1 MRRRKKKTPGDSGA
15 ATQASPLQPVYPE
28 EQQPSGEMLDVTSE
42 PGAAVGEAAVETSSP
57 AERTEETPA
66 PAPRSR
72 RRRKKKP
79 AQPAE
84 QAPPAETAEQPE
96 PTSPEV
102 DDLALGGSHPVT
114 ETTEPSSHAE
124 QPSAPAVEP
133 APDSPRKPQ
142 RASKGAVVLAVGLP
156 GSGKSTWYKR
166 RGVTPLSS
174 DAVRQ
179 LLFDD
184 PTVQHHQDLVF
195 GTLRSLLRARL
206 IARMPMNYVDA
217 TNLSPKERRH
227 WIKMA
232 RDFGYEVQAVYF
244 DVPLEV
250 CIERNRRRN
259 RIVPDDV
266 MHRMA
271 AKLKPP
277 TFDEGFSKIIVVRVK
292 QRAPEA
298 AAEPERHA
306 GEQERAIETE

>member
-1 MRRRKKKTPGDSGA
+1 MRRRNKKKTQPDSGA
-15 ATQASPLQPVYPE
+15 ATPNQPLQPVYPE
-28 EQQPSGEMLDVTSE
+28 PLQPSDGTHDLAE
-42 PGAAVGEAAVETSSP
+42 PAATVNSAAPEPSEAASENAT
-57 AERTEETPA
+57 
-66 PAPRSR
+66 APRPR

-84 QAPPAETAEQPE
+84 QPQAEPVPATTESEQDVDGRQDRETTSSPAAETAVGSIVHD
-96 PTSPEV
+96 SPAAAASV
-102 DDLALGGSHPVT
+102 A
-114 ETTEPSSHAE
+114 
-124 QPSAPAVEP
+124 QEP
-133 APDSPRKPQ
+133 APARKPQ

-156 GSGKSTWYKR
+156 GSGKTTWYKR

-179 LLFDD
+179 ILFDD
-184 PTVQHHQDLVF
+184 PTEQHHQDLVF

-250 CIERNRRRN
+250 CMERNRRRN
-259 RIVPDDV
+259 RVVPEDV

-292 QRAPEA
+292 ARS
-298 AAEPERHA
+298 AEGPVEEHA
-306 GEQERAIETE
+306 GEHEGAAETE